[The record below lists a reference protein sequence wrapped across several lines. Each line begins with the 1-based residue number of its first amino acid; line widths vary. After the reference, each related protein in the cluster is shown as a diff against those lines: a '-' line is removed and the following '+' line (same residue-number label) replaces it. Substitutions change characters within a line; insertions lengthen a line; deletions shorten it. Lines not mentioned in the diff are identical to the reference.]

1 MSSDSPPR
9 CRVAQSCKACK
20 RSNATLLRITLF
32 LITLARILHR
42 LSTLPGFTLV
52 VLLLTAGS
60 AAADGLVLKKDV
72 ELKGSPAAGK
82 AGPLFLTA
90 DKIEST
96 APDVIEASGKVAAR
110 QAGQNFF
117 ADWLRYDTT
126 QNRVEARGRVRLEQ
140 PALLVDGDALELDL
154 DAYSGELAQPVYHLV
169 AQHGRGDASQN
180 NNNNKKHNKQQKATN
195 TTCPVDNDDW
205 FLEVDDLDID
215 KSRNVG
221 TARNASLHILGETIL
236 YSPLMDLPRID
247 VRKSGVLALTFGTTQ
262 RCGVDFLVHYY
273 LNLAPYYVATL
284 Y

>member
-1 MSSDSPPR
+1 M
-9 CRVAQSCKACK
+9 
-20 RSNATLLRITLF
+20 
-32 LITLARILHR
+32 
-42 LSTLPGFTLV
+42 STLPGFTLV

-72 ELKGSPAAGK
+72 ELKGSTAAGK

-154 DAYSGELAQPVYHLV
+154 DDYSGELAQPVYHLV
-169 AQHGRGDASQN
+169 AQHGRGDASHIDFVDKEHYKLQE
-180 NNNNKKHNKQQKATN
+180 ATY

-221 TARNASLHILGETIL
+221 TARNASLHFLGVPIL
-236 YSPLMDLPRID
+236 YTPWMDFPLND
-247 VRKSGVLALTFGTTQ
+247 VRKSGVLAPPSAPPSAAASTSWCPTISTSHPTMTP
-262 RCGVDFLVHYY
+262 RCIRACCPSAAC
-273 LNLAPYYVATL
+273 NSAANSAIC
-284 Y
+284 

>member
-1 MSSDSPPR
+1 MSSDSPPS

-20 RSNATLLRITLF
+20 RSTASLLRFSLF
-32 LITLARILHR
+32 LFSLARFFLC
-42 LSTLPGFTLV
+42 LSTLPGFSLV

-72 ELKGSPAAGK
+72 ELKGSTAAGK

-140 PALLVDGDALELDL
+140 PALLVDGGAR
-154 DAYSGELAQPVYHLV
+154 
-169 AQHGRGDASQN
+169 GRG
-180 NNNNKKHNKQQKATN
+180 
-195 TTCPVDNDDW
+195 
-205 FLEVDDLDID
+205 
-215 KSRNVG
+215 RG
-221 TARNASLHILGETIL
+221 GGGGE
-236 YSPLMDLPRID
+236 R
-247 VRKSGVLALTFGTTQ
+247 AQ
-262 RCGVDFLVHYY
+262 
-273 LNLAPYYVATL
+273 
-284 Y
+284 